1 MPVHLY
7 WGDDEAARERAIEA
21 LIGQVVDPAWQSL
34 NLSRLDGRDPDQA
47 LQALAEA
54 RTPPLGGGARLVLL
68 QASPFAERCPADLAD
83 RVEADLA
90 LVPES
95 CHLVLSS
102 SGKPDA
108 RLRTTKALRAVAD
121 ERSFV
126 LPTVWDGAGQRQLV
140 ERMAADRGLRL
151 EPGAADALA
160 DAVGSDS
167 ARLAMELEKLD
178 LHADGGPIR
187 RGAVAALVQGHSHT
201 SLQVGESLLDGQLGL
216 ALQQL
221 DDLLAANEPALRI
234 VAALVGQLRGWLWVS
249 LLDRQGEQDVAVIAK
264 AAGIG
269 NPKRIY
275 VLRRQLRGRGPDV
288 LLPMLEGMLEVER
301 LLKLGTRPADAF
313 RDGLLP
319 LAAEGR

>member
-7 WGDDEAARERAIEA
+7 WGDDEAARERAIET

-68 QASPFAERCPADLAD
+68 QSSPFAERCPADLAE

-90 LVPES
+90 LVPEC

-102 SGKPDA
+102 GGKPDA

-121 ERSFV
+121 ERSFL

-151 EPGAADALA
+151 ESGVADDLA

-167 ARLAMELEKLD
+167 ARLAM
-178 LHADGGPIR
+178 
-187 RGAVAALVQGHSHT
+187 
-201 SLQVGESLLDGQLGL
+201 
-216 ALQQL
+216 
-221 DDLLAANEPALRI
+221 
-234 VAALVGQLRGWLWVS
+234 
-249 LLDRQGEQDVAVIAK
+249 
-264 AAGIG
+264 
-269 NPKRIY
+269 
-275 VLRRQLRGRGPDV
+275 
-288 LLPMLEGMLEVER
+288 
-301 LLKLGTRPADAF
+301 
-313 RDGLLP
+313 
-319 LAAEGR
+319 